1 MGKNSSR
8 VLYLV
13 KYHVRRENRVK
24 AADNFGIWGN
34 HELDGGQRGVEGAK
48 DFLEGGSLP
57 ILDNPESLIDQIM
70 HMYLSQ
76 IDLIIQIE
84 MELILHITHVSITGR
99 PDRGIYH

>member
-1 MGKNSSR
+1 MSLM
-8 VLYLV
+8 V
-13 KYHVRRENRVK
+13 
-24 AADNFGIWGN
+24 
-34 HELDGGQRGVEGAK
+34 GGGGWK
-48 DFLEGGSLP
+48 GLKIFLRGGSLP